1 MSLNNYYSITLEKY
15 LNKNIDFYTDV
26 NLHKDSDGNVS
37 VIKWNLE
44 DIQPTLEELQL
55 FYNNNEEEIISES
68 IQKPYEYYSW
78 DSYAK
83 NWIFDLELY
92 KDYIVSKDMEIEFQ
106 KRLNSQYP
114 LSDGFLVKPNWKE
127 LFASIEA
134 GLKSNAQ
141 NPLGDIVGVDIFEN
155 KFRINNKT
163 CYNIVNLGQRIRVKN
178 STVNNG
184 YYTISDKYLDGT
196 DTIIILN
203 ENIPSEVADGDICL
217 DFCYLR
223 SADKITYKLVTSEN
237 MNSVGA
243 EMFNICNRI
252 YESKYMYESNLR
264 SQETKEGVDNI
275 LQAYINS

>member
-1 MSLNNYYSITLEKY
+1 MIDYNKCLIGYIGHDNFVLGQDVKFQDDGSGVYISYFDIDNVICPSMQDLINIYNSNPELYSC
-15 LNKNIDFYTDV
+15 NKDCPYSSWN
-26 NLHKDSDGNVS
+26 SDTNDWS
-37 VIKWNLE
+37 
-44 DIQPTLEELQL
+44 
-55 FYNNNEEEIISES
+55 
-68 IQKPYEYYSW
+68 
-78 DSYAK
+78 
-83 NWIFDLELY
+83 FDLELY
-92 KDYIVSKDMEIEFQ
+92 KEYTIENDMEIEFQ
-106 KRLNSQYP
+106 NRLNSKYP
-114 LSDGFLVKPNWKE
+114 LSDGFLIKPNWKE

-163 CYNIVNLGQRIRVKN
+163 CYNRVNLGQRIRVKN

-203 ENIPSEVADGDICL
+203 ENIPSEVADGSIYL

-243 EMFNICNRI
+243 EIFNICNRI
-252 YESKYMYESNLR
+252 YESKYIYESNLR